1 MTRILHVSDVYR
13 PQIAG
18 IELFVEE
25 LAQQQ
30 RAVGHDV
37 TVLTS
42 ASGGG
47 AVSNEEHV
55 VRGSMLTLA
64 GKVDFADYDVV
75 HAHISVFSS
84 ASTLVTRAAVRAG
97 TPVVATVH
105 SMWAGPGSLF
115 VPTAALIGGWRRAP
129 IVWAAVSRAAAQ
141 DVRRALPDAE
151 VHVVPNAVDVDW
163 WRAGRDVAKTRAETT
178 TGTTARPLTIAA
190 VMRLA
195 RRKRPLA
202 LIDAVDRVRA
212 QVEVPFRLV
221 IAGDGPQRR
230 RCEVAVRV
238 RGLEDVVEFAGSLPR
253 EGVRALYAG
262 SDVYAAPATLES
274 FGLAAL
280 EARSVGLPVVGM
292 RAGGVGEF
300 LADGIDGVLCR
311 DDIEMAS
318 ALTVLLRDEGVR
330 TRMTAHNRAVR
341 PVHDWGHAV
350 ANYDAAYARAA
361 ELAERPLAGVLS

>member
-30 RAVGHDV
+30 RAVGHEV

-42 ASGGG
+42 ASGSDG
-47 AVSNEEHV
+47 AAPEEHV
-55 VRGSMLTLA
+55 IRGSMLTLA

-115 VPTAALIGGWRRAP
+115 VPTAARIGGWRRAP

-163 WRAGRDVAKTRAETT
+163 WRAGRAPVGSAS
-178 TGTTARPLTIAA
+178 GPLIIAA

-202 LIDAVDRVRA
+202 LIDAIDRVRE
-212 QVEVPFRLV
+212 QVAVPFRLV
-221 IAGDGPQRR
+221 IAGDGPQRH
-230 RCEVAVRV
+230 RCEVAIRV
-238 RGLEDVVEFAGSLPR
+238 RGLDDVVELAGPLPR
-253 EGVRALYAG
+253 KGVRSLYAR

-300 LADGIDGVLCR
+300 LADGVDGVLCR
-311 DDIEMAS
+311 DDIELAG
-318 ALTVLLRDEGVR
+318 ALTVLLRDEDVR
-330 TRMTAHNRAVR
+330 SRMTTHNRAVR
-341 PVHDWGHAV
+341 PVHDWAHAV
-350 ANYDAAYARAA
+350 ANYDAAYVRAA
-361 ELAERPLAGVLS
+361 ELAERPFAGVFR

>member
-47 AVSNEEHV
+47 AVSDEEHV

-163 WRAGRDVAKTRAETT
+163 WRAGRDASEAMAETP
-178 TGTTARPLTIAA
+178 ARPLTIAA

-212 QVEVPFRLV
+212 QIEVPFRLV

-253 EGVRALYAG
+253 EGVRGCTPTPTSMPLPRRSSPSAWPRSRRAAWDCRSSGCVPAASG
-262 SDVYAAPATLES
+262 SSSRTASTGCCAATTSRWP
-274 FGLAAL
+274 
-280 EARSVGLPVVGM
+280 ARSPCCCAT
-292 RAGGVGEF
+292 RASGPG
-300 LADGIDGVLCR
+300 
-311 DDIEMAS
+311 
-318 ALTVLLRDEGVR
+318 
-330 TRMTAHNRAVR
+330 
-341 PVHDWGHAV
+341 
-350 ANYDAAYARAA
+350 
-361 ELAERPLAGVLS
+361 